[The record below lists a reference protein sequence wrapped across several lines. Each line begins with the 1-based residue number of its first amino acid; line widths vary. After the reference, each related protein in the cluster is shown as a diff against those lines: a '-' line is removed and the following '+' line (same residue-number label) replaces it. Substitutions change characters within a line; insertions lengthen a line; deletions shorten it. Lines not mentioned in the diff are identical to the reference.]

1 MVGRADAIEML
12 LDAGAD
18 IHDDDVS
25 TQPFLRVA
33 AQSRTLGAQLY
44 RRYKEVMRVRK
55 LWKYWFPHSFLS

>member
-25 TQPFLRVA
+25 TQSFLQVA
-33 AQSRTLGAQLY
+33 AQFRISGVKLY
-44 RRYKEVMRVRK
+44 RRSKEVMRARK
-55 LWKYWFPHSFLS
+55 LWKYWFPIASFS

>member
-25 TQPFLRVA
+25 TQLFLRVA
-33 AQSRTLGAQLY
+33 AQFRIPGVKLY
-44 RRYKEVMRVRK
+44 RRSKEVMRARN
-55 LWKYWFPHSFLS
+55 L